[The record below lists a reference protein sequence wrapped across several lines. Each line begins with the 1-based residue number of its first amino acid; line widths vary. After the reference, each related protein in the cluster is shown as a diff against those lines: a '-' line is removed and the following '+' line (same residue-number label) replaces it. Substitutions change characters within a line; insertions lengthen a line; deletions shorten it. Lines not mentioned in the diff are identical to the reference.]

1 MQNALSYLS
10 AIVASL
16 CWAVAPVI
24 AVGPIQKLGILAYA
38 QVRFIVATFIVV
50 LVAMITSTWDGLT
63 STPFSSLITLF
74 GSSLVGILLADTLL
88 VSAIGKAGPRRASI
102 LYSTSSPITLLS
114 GSYMLGEYP
123 SSRQILGF
131 VICLVGI
138 YLAIFFRGVS
148 AQKVAS
154 SEKTPGDR
162 DVIVGI
168 VAGLGA
174 ALFQA
179 LGLIALK
186 AAMLHLALPSAPVAA
201 LRLAMAAVLANLLIL
216 PRWSTPSSR
225 AKFDKHTVLRIFGA
239 AFVAYGVGSVLFTF
253 SVAHTRNVAIVGLL
267 SSLAPVLV
275 LPVVWLQSGVRPSGA
290 SWIGA
295 AVAVGGVSVIV
306 TA

>member
-1 MQNALSYLS
+1 MQDVLSYLS

-63 STPFSSLITLF
+63 SIPFSSLITLF
-74 GSSLVGILLADTLL
+74 GSSLAGILLADTLL

-114 GSYMLGEYP
+114 GTYMREYP

-154 SEKTPGDR
+154 SEKTTGDR

-168 VAGLGA
+168 VAGLRA

-186 AAMLHLALPSAPVAA
+186 TAMLDLALPSAPVAA
-201 LRLAMAAVLANLLIL
+201 LRLAMAVVLANLLVL
-216 PRWSTPSSR
+216 PRWSTRSSR
-225 AKFDKHTVLRIFGA
+225 AKLDKHTVLRIFGA
-239 AFVAYGVGSVLFTF
+239 AFVAYGVGSALFTF

-290 SWIGA
+290 SSIGA